1 MIQQT
6 YVCLS
11 TEYRATA
18 YDPIKIRP
26 LLKFGCKIH
35 VTICLTAE
43 VVSIHGAANTDRK
56 LEKQNS
62 CGKCNPATWLDLSPN
77 TIPPFHSKKP
87 AKPMTASMKTHS
99 CQRMAG
105 MSCNVVEIKSAAKRM
120 ACAAITMVRVPSPTI
135 HPQRH
140 SLGPVSPLQGI
151 STDFFSFD
159 KISITAIAAK
169 KQTQMIFV
177 CRNVVAT
184 IATYAK
190 YKLRLGPCVISGKL
204 LQHAYQTR
212 EPIALF
218 FHEHVCQKDKKS

>member
-1 MIQQT
+1 
-6 YVCLS
+6 
-11 TEYRATA
+11 
-18 YDPIKIRP
+18 
-26 LLKFGCKIH
+26 
-35 VTICLTAE
+35 
-43 VVSIHGAANTDRK
+43 
-56 LEKQNS
+56 
-62 CGKCNPATWLDLSPN
+62 
-77 TIPPFHSKKP
+77 
-87 AKPMTASMKTHS
+87 MTASMKTHS

-204 LQHAYQTR
+204 LQHAYQTG

-218 FHEHVCQKDKKS
+218 FHEHVCQKDKKSWSRIRIVQIVEEVQYGEPDKCKGIELTFSFIARRMQNRQYTTQDGV